1 MFVAEHALR
10 EPQPVDPSTQYPPPV
25 AVVAQTHGE
34 PPLQYTVKVAQV
46 RPAHAGFDCAAARL
60 TKLSITGA
68 THTVPPTMAPAL
80 MTLRREIRDV
90 AIPSMRFSS
99 VIQAPSQAQAS
110 CVHVVLR
117 SDDRPPLVAG
127 STS

>member
-1 MFVAEHALR
+1 VFVAEHALR

-25 AVVAQTHGE
+25 AVVVQTHGE
-34 PPLQYTVKVAQV
+34 PPLHDVKVAQV
-46 RPAHAGFDCAAARL
+46 WPAHSWFDCAAARL

>member
-34 PPLQYTVKVAQV
+34 PPLHDVKVVQV
-46 RPAHAGFDCAAARL
+46 WPAHAWFDCAAARL

-90 AIPSMRFSS
+90 AIASMRFSS
-99 VIQAPSQAQAS
+99 VIQTPSQAQAS
-110 CVHVVLR
+110 CVRVVLR
-117 SDDRPPLVAG
+117 SNDRPPLVAG